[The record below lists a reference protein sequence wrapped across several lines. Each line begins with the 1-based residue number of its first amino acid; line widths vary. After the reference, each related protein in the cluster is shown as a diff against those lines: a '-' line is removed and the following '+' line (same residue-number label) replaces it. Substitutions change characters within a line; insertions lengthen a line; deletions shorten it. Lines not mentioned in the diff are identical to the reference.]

1 MDKKKIIPV
10 LALVFLGLFLL
21 NTYTIYTS
29 DDISYLYVFEGPLP
43 GPGTKRVESLK
54 GLVESIH
61 NHYQMRNGR
70 SLAHFLLQGS
80 LALGPEFF
88 NIINSLAF
96 LILGLVMANLIFE
109 SKKTR
114 TWQAYACLYSALFL
128 FIPQFGPAV
137 LWKSGAAN
145 YLWMAIFILLEVLAF
160 VSWDR
165 KRPFP
170 KVLAIILGALAGA
183 ASENGAGMVII
194 VQVLFVLKW
203 KRERRKIGLGLLLA
217 IFASCLGL
225 AYQVMAPG
233 NMIRSGQAPDLD
245 PMAHAILTLTK
256 TGETIGIFLALYLI
270 LVLLYLVKRKKPPVE
285 GLIFVLASLA
295 GSLVLFFT
303 PNLAERSWLWPVL
316 FMIIALAYQAR
327 GLSFS
332 LSRGQALA
340 LTLAFAGS
348 ALWVYKDAYIS
359 IKTSYA
365 QNQEML
371 RDMEDQL
378 ASGNKNPAV
387 KKFDLPTNPY
397 NPLSQTYHLRESPDF
412 WFNQWFAYYYGLESI
427 TITNPDQAR

>member
-1 MDKKKIIPV
+1 MDKKKILPV

-43 GPGTKRVESLK
+43 GPGTERVDSLED
-54 GLVESIH
+54 LVESIH

-80 LALGPEFF
+80 LALGPGFF
-88 NIINSLAF
+88 NTINSLAF
-96 LILGLVMANLIFE
+96 VILGLVMARLVFE

-170 KVLAIILGALAGA
+170 KILAAILGALAGA
-183 ASENGAGMVII
+183 ASENGAGMVIM

-203 KRERRKIGLGLLLA
+203 KRQGRKIGLGPVLA
-217 IFASCLGL
+217 ILASCLGL
-225 AYQVMAPG
+225 AYQIMAPG

-256 TGETIGIFLALYLI
+256 TWETIGVFLVIYL
-270 LVLLYLVKRKKPPVE
+270 VMCLLYLFKRKKPPVE

-303 PNLAERSWLWPVL
+303 PNLAGRSWLWPVL
-316 FMIIALAYQAR
+316 FMIIALSYQAR
-327 GLSFS
+327 GLRLY

-340 LTLAFAGS
+340 LTLAFAGG

-359 IKTSYA
+359 IKRSYE
-365 QNQEML
+365 QNEEML
-371 RDMEDQL
+371 KEIQTQI
-378 ASGNKNPAV
+378 ANGNKNPAV

-397 NPLSQTYHLRESPDF
+397 NALAQTYHLREDPDY